1 MFLIMVCGRYSITDP
16 LGMDETAL
24 AKAKDIASSIVAMT
38 TILLQE
44 KH

>member
-1 MFLIMVCGRYSITDP
+1 MFLIMVCERCAITEP

-24 AKAKDIASSIVAMT
+24 TNAKDIASSIVAMT